1 MKFLLEDLI
10 MFGTQNLSVFFV
22 AAISLILLPG
32 SDTLYIIAR
41 SIAQGKK
48 AGIVSVLGISTGVL
62 LHTTAA
68 AFGLSAI
75 LATSAMAFTII
86 KWIGAIYLI
95 YLGIQMFISDNYS
108 EDIDVTT
115 ENKSL
120 WKIYYQGFLTNIL
133 NPKVA
138 LFFLAFLPQ
147 FVAPDSSNR
156 VFSFLFLGCLFVT
169 LGTLWCMVVA
179 LLSAKAS
186 LVVRSKNR
194 LINITRKISGVIFVG
209 LGIKLAT
216 EQAK

>member
-1 MKFLLEDLI
+1 
-10 MFGTQNLSVFFV
+10 MFGTQNLSVFLL
-22 AAISLILLPG
+22 AAISLNLLPG
-32 SDTLYIIAR
+32 ADTLYIIAR

-48 AGIVSVLGISTGVL
+48 AGMISVLGISTGSL

-68 AFGLSAI
+68 ALGLSAI
-75 LATSAMAFTII
+75 IATSAVAFTVV
-86 KWIGAIYLI
+86 KSIGAVYLV
-95 YLGIQMFISDNYS
+95 YLGIQMFIDNNS
-108 EDIDVTT
+108 KENINITP

-120 WKIYYQGFLTNIL
+120 WVVYRQAVLTNIL

-147 FVAPDSSNR
+147 FVVPASSYQM
-156 VFSFLFLGCLFVT
+156 FSFFFLGCLFVT
-169 LGTLWCMVVA
+169 TNTLWCMLVA

-186 LVVRSKNR
+186 HIVRSKNR
-194 LINITRKISGVIFVG
+194 LMNIANKITGIIFIA

>member
-1 MKFLLEDLI
+1 

-32 SDTLYIIAR
+32 ADTLYIITC

-48 AGIVSVLGISTGVL
+48 AGIVSVLGSRTGVL

-75 LATSAMAFTII
+75 LATSAMTFTIV
-86 KWIGAIYLI
+86 KWIGAVYLI
-95 YLGIQMFISDNYS
+95 YLGIQMFISDSSS
-108 EDIDVTT
+108 EDIGVTT

-147 FVAPDSSNR
+147 FVAPDSSYKI
-156 VFSFLFLGCLFVT
+156 FSFLFLGCLFIIT
-169 LGTLWCMVVA
+169 STLWYMLIA
-179 LLSAKAS
+179 LLSAKTS
-186 LVVRSKNR
+186 LFVRSKTY
-194 LINITRKISGVIFVG
+194 LINVTRKITGVIFIG

>member
-1 MKFLLEDLI
+1 
-10 MFGTQNLSVFFV
+10 MFGTQNLSVFLL
-22 AAISLILLPG
+22 AAISLNLLPG
-32 SDTLYIIAR
+32 ANTLYIIAR
-41 SIAQGKK
+41 SIAQGRK
-48 AGIVSVLGISTGVL
+48 AGIVSVLGISTGSL

-75 LATSAMAFTII
+75 LASSAMAFTIV
-86 KWIGAIYLI
+86 KWIGAAYLV
-95 YLGIQMFISDNYS
+95 YLGIQMFINDTSQK
-108 EDIDVTT
+108 DIEVTT
-115 ENKSL
+115 ESKSL
-120 WKIYYQGFLTNIL
+120 WNTYYQGILTNIL

-147 FVAPDSSNR
+147 FVDPASSYK

-169 LGTLWCMVVA
+169 TSTLWSMFIA

-186 LVVRSKNR
+186 FFVRSKTQ
-194 LINITRKISGVIFVG
+194 LINMARKITGVIFIG

>member
-1 MKFLLEDLI
+1 

-22 AAISLILLPG
+22 AAISLNLLPG
-32 SDTLYIIAR
+32 ANTLYIISR
-41 SIAQGKK
+41 SIDQGKK
-48 AGIVSVLGISTGVL
+48 AGIVSVLGISTGSL
-62 LHTTAA
+62 LHTTTA

-75 LATSAMAFTII
+75 LATSAMAFTIV
-86 KWIGAIYLI
+86 KWIGAVYLI
-95 YLGIQMFISDNYS
+95 YLGIQMFISDNSS
-108 EDIDVTT
+108 EDVSVTI
-115 ENKSL
+115 EDKSL
-120 WKIYYQGFLTNIL
+120 WKIYYQGILTNIL

-147 FVAPDSSNR
+147 FVAPDSSHK
-156 VFSFLFLGCLFVT
+156 VFSFLFLGCLFIIT
-169 LGTLWCMVVA
+169 STLWSLFLA

-194 LINITRKISGVIFVG
+194 LINITRKISGFIFVG